1 MLKNDGL
8 AAVTTCMALE
18 EELPDARQELRRSIE
33 CLEGSADLRDVPS
46 VVLQTLAAGAVQ
58 FSVAAG
64 SVLFE
69 SGSASEGVYLLA
81 SGRLGVRVPGH
92 AAFAAEIERGEL
104 VGEAGW
110 LLGEPRSATVI
121 ALRDSEVLLLP
132 PEILD
137 AVASI
142 SGEFALAIAKL
153 SARRLRRS
161 NCASRRASHAR
172 VFTLV
177 PNSEEVDA
185 IEFAARWVEELGRSG
200 RAELVW
206 DVRAGMHTSDWFS
219 RLEESNDYVVY
230 VADPADSGWTRQ
242 CCRQADMILALAR
255 ADASERRWPQSVA
268 DAAARSGA
276 HVELALLHPSSP
288 VAGAAARWLATLPV
302 ALHHHIVDAADLARL
317 TRLVT
322 GRGVGLVLSGGGAR
336 GFAHLGVI
344 RALREARVPLDFV
357 GGASI
362 GAIIAAGIAMGWSDE
377 EMMVRYRRSFVD
389 TNPVNDYTFPLVALT
404 RGRKV
409 SRLLEREYGSVS
421 IEDLRL
427 PYFCISANL
436 TTGRALEHRQ
446 GALAG
451 ALRAAV
457 AIPGVMPP
465 VFAGDEVLVDGAAI
479 NNLPVDLMRRHAP
492 GYVIGCDAGADRSFS
507 VELAPGEAPPFWRFF
522 ARGRGGRRRIN
533 IFQVLMHAGMTNN
546 VSSSAAQVADAI
558 LKPPLA
564 GIGLLNW
571 QAFERAIDAGYRY
584 AQQALEELP
593 GVPRLAAAPLDTGR
607 RAQSSLAAEL
617 DRRLSIKAARA
628 G

>member
-1 MLKNDGL
+1 
-8 AAVTTCMALE
+8 
-18 EELPDARQELRRSIE
+18 
-33 CLEGSADLRDVPS
+33 
-46 VVLQTLAAGAVQ
+46 
-58 FSVAAG
+58 
-64 SVLFE
+64 
-69 SGSASEGVYLLA
+69 
-81 SGRLGVRVPGH
+81 
-92 AAFAAEIERGEL
+92 
-104 VGEAGW
+104 
-110 LLGEPRSATVI
+110 VI
-121 ALRDSEVLLLP
+121 ALRDSEVLLVP
-132 PEILD
+132 RDVLD
-137 AVASI
+137 AVATI
-142 SGEFALAIAKL
+142 SSEFALAMAKL

-161 NCASRRASHAR
+161 NGASPRAAHAR

-185 IEFAARWVEELGRSG
+185 IGFAARWVEELGRSG

-206 DVRAGMHTSDWFS
+206 DVRAGMHTSEWFG

-242 CCRQADMILALAR
+242 CCRQADMILALAH
-255 ADASERRWPQSVA
+255 ADAGERRWPQSVT

-288 VAGAAARWLATLPV
+288 VAGAATRWLATLPV

-377 EMMVRYRRSFVD
+377 EMIVRYRRSFVD

-409 SRLLEREYGSVS
+409 SRLLEREYGTVS

-436 TTGRALEHRQ
+436 TTGRTLEHRR

-465 VFAGDEVLVDGAAI
+465 VFTGDEVLVDGAGI

-533 IFQVLMHAGMTNN
+533 IFQVLMHAGMSNSG
-546 VSSSAAQVADAI
+546 SSSAAQVADVI

-584 AQQALEELP
+584 AQQAIGQLP
-593 GVPRLAAAPLDTGR
+593 GVPRLSAAPLETGR

-617 DRRLSIKAARA
+617 DRRVSIKAAGA